1 MSEHSKQM
9 IAEFNKKTDDKKLLT
24 CKYLNGFVTFNGIS
38 KEYIVHVFKWLYS
51 RAVDE
56 VIE

>member
-1 MSEHSKQM
+1 M
-9 IAEFNKKTDDKKLLT
+9 KKLLT

>member
-9 IAEFNKKTDDKKLLT
+9 IAEFNKKTDDEKLLT
-24 CKYLNGFVTFNGIS
+24 CKYLNGLVTFNGIS
-38 KEYIVHVFKWLYS
+38 KECVVHVFKWLYS